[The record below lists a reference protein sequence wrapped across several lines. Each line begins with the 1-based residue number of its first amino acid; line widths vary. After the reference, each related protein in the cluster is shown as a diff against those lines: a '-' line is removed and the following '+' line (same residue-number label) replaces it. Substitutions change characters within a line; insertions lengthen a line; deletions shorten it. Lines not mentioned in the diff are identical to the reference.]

1 MRHRA
6 SRKFWQLYEALPPR
20 LREVADKNFELLKQD
35 PRHPSLQLKKVGRY
49 WSARIG
55 SGHRALAV
63 QEGSVLV
70 WFWIGDHDEY
80 HRIIGRR

>member
-6 SRKFWQLYEALPPR
+6 SRKFWRLYDALPSA
-20 LREVADKNFELLKQD
+20 LHDVADQNFELLKRD

-63 QEGSVLV
+63 QEDSVLV
-70 WFWIGDHDEY
+70 WFWIGDHDGY
-80 HRIIGRR
+80 NRIIGGR